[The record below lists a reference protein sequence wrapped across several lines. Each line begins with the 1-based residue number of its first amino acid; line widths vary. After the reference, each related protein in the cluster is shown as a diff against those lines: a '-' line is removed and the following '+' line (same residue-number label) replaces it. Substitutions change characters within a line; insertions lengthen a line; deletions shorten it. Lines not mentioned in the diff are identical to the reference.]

1 MSSSE
6 GESNSNAPSPAS
18 SLVPLEFQSNEDKTP
33 TEKMKVI
40 VQDDGS
46 VVGEYAKVWNSRSGD
61 YVREHIPISYTNWR
75 RVPRNLKD
83 NVWNALMVNILV
95 GLLHFICFIL
105 RVHLIKNLESD

>member
-6 GESNSNAPSPAS
+6 GESNSNASRES
-18 SLVPLEFQSNEDKTP
+18 SFVPPESQSNGDKTP

-75 RVPRNLKD
+75 RVPQNLKD
-83 NVWNALMVNILV
+83 NVWNALMVNIL
-95 GLLHFICFIL
+95 LDYFIL
-105 RVHLIKNLESD
+105 FVLS